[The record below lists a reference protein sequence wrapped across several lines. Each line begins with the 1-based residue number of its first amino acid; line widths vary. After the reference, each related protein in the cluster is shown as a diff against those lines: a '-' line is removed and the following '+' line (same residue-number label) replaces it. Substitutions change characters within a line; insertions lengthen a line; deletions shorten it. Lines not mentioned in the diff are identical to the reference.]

1 MKFRNDEE
9 VYDCQYLCEKPLKEF
24 PGQLKTIK
32 RSKKEGNV
40 LCHYNL
46 DENEA
51 YVKAS
56 NENIIVQAANLLKEL
71 IIEKASTVKDLSSS
85 LTASE

>member
-1 MKFRNDEE
+1 VKRQIIDISGSERWTDLHARYMKFRNDEE
-9 VYDCQYLCEKPLKEF
+9 VYNCQYLCEKLLKEF

-56 NENIIVQAANLLKEL
+56 N
-71 IIEKASTVKDLSSS
+71 
-85 LTASE
+85 